1 MQNKSQMAPELV
13 YRNEAI
19 LTSATIYSTLELS
32 ERVVVLGLTP
42 RNLRDNPGGAAKR
55 NRSSPGSNPQ
65 FFEHFSVNLA
75 RSAKIDNSSVHS
87 GEQSDFSHKIIKSNV

>member
-19 LTSATIYSTLELS
+19 GTSVTIYSTLELS
-32 ERVVVLGLTP
+32 EQVVVLVLTP

-55 NRSSPGSNPQ
+55 NRSSPGC
-65 FFEHFSVNLA
+65 HF
-75 RSAKIDNSSVHS
+75 
-87 GEQSDFSHKIIKSNV
+87 

>member
-1 MQNKSQMAPELV
+1 MKNKSQMAPELV

-19 LTSATIYSTLELS
+19 GSSVTIYSTLELS

-55 NRSSPGSNPQ
+55 NRSSPGC
-65 FFEHFSVNLA
+65 HF
-75 RSAKIDNSSVHS
+75 
-87 GEQSDFSHKIIKSNV
+87 

>member
-1 MQNKSQMAPELV
+1 MKNKSQMAPELV

-19 LTSATIYSTLELS
+19 GTSVTIYSTVELS

-55 NRSSPGSNPQ
+55 NRSSPGC
-65 FFEHFSVNLA
+65 HF
-75 RSAKIDNSSVHS
+75 
-87 GEQSDFSHKIIKSNV
+87 